1 MFSGLR
7 TNSLFYILEK
17 GEKPVLKVGQV
28 SSVSNPSPKYGQYP
42 TTPMFGQQMETV
54 VDVSVKVGDETMEF
68 KQLPSNLSIANL
80 GQNVVVSENKDAMN
94 AEVEAMLRN
103 SRGILES
110 VSYHESVIASC
121 DSILRELN
129 PQLAKEKAQEEKIV
143 GLEDQM
149 GKLSIALSSIQE
161 MLAQALNSGANTN
174 KNKEK
179 KRPEIGSFFHINHI
193 LLSDLHS

>member
-149 GKLSIALSSIQE
+149 GKLSVALSSIQE
-161 MLAQALNSGANTN
+161 MLAQALNSSANN
-174 KNKEK
+174 KNK
-179 KRPEIGSFFHINHI
+179 
-193 LLSDLHS
+193 D

>member
-161 MLAQALNSGANTN
+161 MLAKALNSSANTN
-174 KNKEK
+174 KHKE
-179 KRPEIGSFFHINHI
+179 
-193 LLSDLHS
+193 

>member
-54 VDVSVKVGDETMEF
+54 VDVSVKVGDETMDF

-80 GQNVVVSENKDAMN
+80 GQNVVVSENKEAMN

-110 VSYHESVIASC
+110 VPYHESIIASC
-121 DSILRELN
+121 DGILRELN

-149 GKLSIALSSIQE
+149 GKLSMALNSIQD
-161 MLAQALNSGANTN
+161 MLAQALNSSANT
-174 KNKEK
+174 KNKE
-179 KRPEIGSFFHINHI
+179 
-193 LLSDLHS
+193 

>member
-42 TTPMFGQQMETV
+42 TTPIFGQQMETV

-149 GKLSIALSSIQE
+149 GKLSVALSSIQE
-161 MLAQALNSGANTN
+161 MLAQALNSSANAN
-174 KNKEK
+174 KNKE
-179 KRPEIGSFFHINHI
+179 
-193 LLSDLHS
+193 

>member
-17 GEKPVLKVGQV
+17 GERPVLKVGQV

-149 GKLSIALSSIQE
+149 GKLSVALSSIQE

-174 KNKEK
+174 KNKE
-179 KRPEIGSFFHINHI
+179 
-193 LLSDLHS
+193 

>member
-28 SSVSNPSPKYGQYP
+28 SSVSNPTSKYGQYP

-161 MLAQALNSGANTN
+161 MLAQALNSSANTH
-174 KNKEK
+174 KHKE
-179 KRPEIGSFFHINHI
+179 
-193 LLSDLHS
+193 

>member
-121 DSILRELN
+121 DGILRELN

-161 MLAQALNSGANTN
+161 MLAQALNSSANIH
-174 KNKEK
+174 KHKE
-179 KRPEIGSFFHINHI
+179 
-193 LLSDLHS
+193 

>member
-149 GKLSIALSSIQE
+149 GKLSVALSSIQE
-161 MLAQALNSGANTN
+161 MLAQALNSSANTN
-174 KNKEK
+174 KNKE
-179 KRPEIGSFFHINHI
+179 
-193 LLSDLHS
+193 

>member
-161 MLAQALNSGANTN
+161 MLSQALNSSANTN
-174 KNKEK
+174 KNKE
-179 KRPEIGSFFHINHI
+179 
-193 LLSDLHS
+193 

>member
-161 MLAQALNSGANTN
+161 MLAQALNSGANAN
-174 KNKEK
+174 KNKE
-179 KRPEIGSFFHINHI
+179 
-193 LLSDLHS
+193 

>member
-94 AEVEAMLRN
+94 SEVEAMLRN

-161 MLAQALNSGANTN
+161 MLAQALNSGSNTN
-174 KNKEK
+174 KNKE
-179 KRPEIGSFFHINHI
+179 
-193 LLSDLHS
+193 

>member
-54 VDVSVKVGDETMEF
+54 VDVSVKVGDEMMEF

-149 GKLSIALSSIQE
+149 GKLSVALSSIQE

-174 KNKEK
+174 KNKE
-179 KRPEIGSFFHINHI
+179 
-193 LLSDLHS
+193 

>member
-149 GKLSIALSSIQE
+149 GKLSVALSSIQE
-161 MLAQALNSGANTN
+161 MLAQALNASANAN
-174 KNKEK
+174 KNKE
-179 KRPEIGSFFHINHI
+179 
-193 LLSDLHS
+193 

>member
-94 AEVEAMLRN
+94 AEVEAMLSN

-149 GKLSIALSSIQE
+149 GKLSVALSSIQE
-161 MLAQALNSGANTN
+161 MLAQALNSSANAN
-174 KNKEK
+174 KNKE
-179 KRPEIGSFFHINHI
+179 
-193 LLSDLHS
+193 

>member
-121 DSILRELN
+121 DGILRELN

-161 MLAQALNSGANTN
+161 MLAQALNSSANTH
-174 KNKEK
+174 KHKE
-179 KRPEIGSFFHINHI
+179 
-193 LLSDLHS
+193 

>member
-149 GKLSIALSSIQE
+149 GKLSVALSSIQE

-174 KNKEK
+174 KNKE
-179 KRPEIGSFFHINHI
+179 
-193 LLSDLHS
+193 

>member
-68 KQLPSNLSIANL
+68 KQLPSYLSIDNL

-149 GKLSIALSSIQE
+149 GKLSVALSSIQE
-161 MLAQALNSGANTN
+161 MLAQALNSSANTN
-174 KNKEK
+174 KNKE
-179 KRPEIGSFFHINHI
+179 
-193 LLSDLHS
+193 

>member
-94 AEVEAMLRN
+94 AEIEAMLRN

-149 GKLSIALSSIQE
+149 GKLSVALSSIQE
-161 MLAQALNSGANTN
+161 MLAQALNSSANAN
-174 KNKEK
+174 KNKE
-179 KRPEIGSFFHINHI
+179 
-193 LLSDLHS
+193 

>member
-149 GKLSIALSSIQE
+149 GKLSVALSSIQE
-161 MLAQALNSGANTN
+161 MLAQALNSDANTN
-174 KNKEK
+174 KNKE
-179 KRPEIGSFFHINHI
+179 
-193 LLSDLHS
+193 

>member
-161 MLAQALNSGANTN
+161 MLAQALNSSANTH
-174 KNKEK
+174 KNNE
-179 KRPEIGSFFHINHI
+179 
-193 LLSDLHS
+193 

>member
-1 MFSGLR
+1 
-7 TNSLFYILEK
+7 
-17 GEKPVLKVGQV
+17 
-28 SSVSNPSPKYGQYP
+28 
-42 TTPMFGQQMETV
+42 METV

-161 MLAQALNSGANTN
+161 MLAQALNSSANAN
-174 KNKEK
+174 KNKE
-179 KRPEIGSFFHINHI
+179 
-193 LLSDLHS
+193 

>member
-54 VDVSVKVGDETMEF
+54 VDISVKVGDETMEF

-149 GKLSIALSSIQE
+149 GKLSVALSSIQE
-161 MLAQALNSGANTN
+161 MLAQALNSSANTN
-174 KNKEK
+174 KHKE
-179 KRPEIGSFFHINHI
+179 
-193 LLSDLHS
+193 

>member
-17 GEKPVLKVGQV
+17 GERPVLKVGQV

-149 GKLSIALSSIQE
+149 GKLSVALSSIQE
-161 MLAQALNSGANTN
+161 MLAQALNSGANAN
-174 KNKEK
+174 KNKE
-179 KRPEIGSFFHINHI
+179 
-193 LLSDLHS
+193 

>member
-161 MLAQALNSGANTN
+161 MLAQALNPSANTH
-174 KNKEK
+174 KNKE
-179 KRPEIGSFFHINHI
+179 
-193 LLSDLHS
+193 

>member
-54 VDVSVKVGDETMEF
+54 VDVSVKVGDEMMEF

-149 GKLSIALSSIQE
+149 GKLSVALSSIQE
-161 MLAQALNSGANTN
+161 MLAQALNSGANAN
-174 KNKEK
+174 KNKE
-179 KRPEIGSFFHINHI
+179 
-193 LLSDLHS
+193 

>member
-54 VDVSVKVGDETMEF
+54 VDISVKVGDETMDF

-80 GQNVVVSENKDAMN
+80 GQNVVVSENKEAMN

-110 VSYHESVIASC
+110 VPYHESVIASC
-121 DSILRELN
+121 DIILRELN

-149 GKLSIALSSIQE
+149 GKLSAALTSIQD
-161 MLAQALNSGANTN
+161 MLAQALNSSANN
-174 KNKEK
+174 KNK
-179 KRPEIGSFFHINHI
+179 
-193 LLSDLHS
+193 D

>member
-121 DSILRELN
+121 DNILRELN

-149 GKLSIALSSIQE
+149 GKLSVALSSIQE
-161 MLAQALNSGANTN
+161 MLAQALNSSANAN
-174 KNKEK
+174 KNKE
-179 KRPEIGSFFHINHI
+179 
-193 LLSDLHS
+193 

>member
-28 SSVSNPSPKYGQYP
+28 SAVSNPSPKYGQYP
-42 TTPMFGQQMETV
+42 TTPMFGQQMESV
-54 VDVSVKVGDETMEF
+54 VDVTVKVGDETMDF

-80 GQNVVVSENKDAMN
+80 GQNVVVSENKEAMN

-103 SRGILES
+103 SRSILES

-129 PQLAKEKAQEEKIV
+129 PQLAKEKAQEEKIGV
-143 GLEDQM
+143 LEDKM
-149 GKLSIALSSIQE
+149 KELGTTLGSIQQ
-161 MLAQALNSGANTN
+161 MLAKALNT
-174 KNKEK
+174 
-179 KRPEIGSFFHINHI
+179 
-193 LLSDLHS
+193 SDNS

>member
-42 TTPMFGQQMETV
+42 TTPMFGQQMETI

-161 MLAQALNSGANTN
+161 MLAQALNSSANAN
-174 KNKEK
+174 KNKE
-179 KRPEIGSFFHINHI
+179 
-193 LLSDLHS
+193 

>member
-110 VSYHESVIASC
+110 VSYHESIIASC

-149 GKLSIALSSIQE
+149 GKLSVALSSIQE
-161 MLAQALNSGANTN
+161 MLAQALNSSANAN
-174 KNKEK
+174 KNKE
-179 KRPEIGSFFHINHI
+179 
-193 LLSDLHS
+193 

>member
-1 MFSGLR
+1 
-7 TNSLFYILEK
+7 
-17 GEKPVLKVGQV
+17 
-28 SSVSNPSPKYGQYP
+28 
-42 TTPMFGQQMETV
+42 
-54 VDVSVKVGDETMEF
+54 
-68 KQLPSNLSIANL
+68 
-80 GQNVVVSENKDAMN
+80 MN

-149 GKLSIALSSIQE
+149 GKLSVALSSIQE
-161 MLAQALNSGANTN
+161 MLAQALNSSANAN
-174 KNKEK
+174 KNKE
-179 KRPEIGSFFHINHI
+179 
-193 LLSDLHS
+193 

>member
-129 PQLAKEKAQEEKIV
+129 PQLAKEKAQEEKII

-149 GKLSIALSSIQE
+149 GKLSVALSSIQE
-161 MLAQALNSGANTN
+161 MLAQALNSSANAN
-174 KNKEK
+174 KNKE
-179 KRPEIGSFFHINHI
+179 
-193 LLSDLHS
+193 

>member
-7 TNSLFYILEK
+7 TNSLFYILKK

-161 MLAQALNSGANTN
+161 MLAQVLNSSANTH
-174 KNKEK
+174 KNKE
-179 KRPEIGSFFHINHI
+179 
-193 LLSDLHS
+193 

>member
-80 GQNVVVSENKDAMN
+80 GQNVVVSENKDTMN

-149 GKLSIALSSIQE
+149 GKLSVALSSIQE
-161 MLAQALNSGANTN
+161 MLAQALNSSANAN
-174 KNKEK
+174 KNKE
-179 KRPEIGSFFHINHI
+179 
-193 LLSDLHS
+193 